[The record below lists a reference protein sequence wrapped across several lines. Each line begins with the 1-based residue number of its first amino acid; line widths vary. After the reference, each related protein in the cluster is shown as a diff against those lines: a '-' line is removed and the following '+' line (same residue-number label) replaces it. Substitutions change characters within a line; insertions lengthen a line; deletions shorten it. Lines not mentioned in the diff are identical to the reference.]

1 MTVPKVIDRRA
12 VWLEG
17 LSLHAAEVLKKLQT
31 RQVNGITPSEA
42 ETDIIDLCGGYLY
55 LLRNIRPAP
64 FLPNL
69 ALFGL
74 VVLPNLGPIAFGAAP

>member
-31 RQVNGITPSEA
+31 RQVNGITPTNA
-42 ETDIIDLCGGYLY
+42 ETDIIDLCGG
-55 LLRNIRPAP
+55 
-64 FLPNL
+64 
-69 ALFGL
+69 
-74 VVLPNLGPIAFGAAP
+74 